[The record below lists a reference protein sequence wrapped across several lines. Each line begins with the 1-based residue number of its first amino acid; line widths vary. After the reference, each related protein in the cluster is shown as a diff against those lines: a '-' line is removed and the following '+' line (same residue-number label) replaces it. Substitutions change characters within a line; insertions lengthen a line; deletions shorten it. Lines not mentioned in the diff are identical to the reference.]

1 MEDLIWFTSMT
12 APWVELALLEVFILI
27 TVIYLAS
34 SAQPLIKELR
44 VTCPESRKQLRALL
58 RINIFRNPRKIGKGL
73 DVIGC
78 PPFAGKEVTCSK
90 ACLLTHKA
98 QEFHQ
103 VVLKQHIEESH
114 SLGVPKTF

>member
-1 MEDLIWFTSMT
+1 MEHLIWLTSMA
-12 APWVELALLEVFILI
+12 APWVELAALGVFILI

-34 SAQPLIKELR
+34 SAQPLVKELR
-44 VTCPESRKQLRALL
+44 VTCPESRKQLRARLK
-58 RINIFRNPRKIGKGL
+58 INIFRNPRKIGKGL

-78 PPFAGKEVTCSK
+78 PPFSEREVTCSK

-103 VVLKQHIEESH
+103 VVLAQHIEESRT
-114 SLGVPKTF
+114 LVAPKTF